1 MAGSE
6 VEKTGRILGCVVV
19 QIVARV
25 EVGLGRRGEAGD
37 EVTQLGRVGAAVGQA
52 DQGRLGG
59 GADILPPSQADLLQ
73 GREAGP
79 PPQQESH
86 EGPQAQGG

>member
-1 MAGSE
+1 MQVVEVAGSE
-6 VEKTGRILGCVVV
+6 VEKTGRIPGCVVV

-37 EVTQLGRVGAAVGQA
+37 EVTQLVRVGAAVGQA

-59 GADILPPSQADLLQ
+59 GADILPPSQADLRQ
-73 GREAGP
+73 GEPVEYVPRL
-79 PPQQESH
+79 
-86 EGPQAQGG
+86 

>member
-1 MAGSE
+1 MQVVEVAGSE

-52 DQGRLGG
+52 DQGRPGG

-73 GREAGP
+73 GEP
-79 PPQQESH
+79 VM
-86 EGPQAQGG
+86 